1 MMQCMAEDLLVLE
14 TTPIDRE
21 AFAPF
26 GVLIACPGQGESR
39 PVNEG
44 TAERWDDQA
53 TCDNHRPEA
62 KLNIATFQAR
72 PRSLPFE
79 VVTLEK
85 HPFSTQ
91 IFVPLHAARYVV
103 VVAEGKAAPERMHAF
118 VVPGTMGIAYAPDV
132 WHHTL
137 IVLDSPASF
146 ACFVWE
152 DGTRDDCHVVELE
165 STARRSLHV
174 G

>member
-1 MMQCMAEDLLVLE
+1 MMQCMAEDLTVLE
-14 TTPIDRE
+14 ATPITRE

-26 GVLIACPGQGESR
+26 GVLIACPGAGESR
-39 PVNEG
+39 EVNEG

-53 TCDNHRPEA
+53 TCDNHRAGA

-103 VVAEGKAAPERMHAF
+103 VVAEGKDAPGPLHAF
-118 VVPGTMGIAYAPDV
+118 VVSGSMGIAYGPDV

-137 IVLDSPASF
+137 LVLDSPASF

-152 DGTRDDCHVVELE
+152 DGTSEDCRVVELE
-165 STARRSLHV
+165 EAARRTLSI